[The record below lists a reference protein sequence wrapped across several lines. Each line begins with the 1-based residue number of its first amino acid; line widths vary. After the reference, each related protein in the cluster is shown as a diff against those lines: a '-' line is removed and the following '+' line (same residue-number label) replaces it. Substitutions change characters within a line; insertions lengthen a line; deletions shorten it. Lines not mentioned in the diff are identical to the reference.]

1 MGRRTARK
9 KMAGTPHGTKP
20 GLQWLTHTFI
30 GCISPIADRRGV
42 EVGCAVASR
51 LWRGHDLLL
60 PLDLLARRL
69 WLFLQKELQFVGHG
83 LEDITA
89 HNA

>member
-30 GCISPIADRRGV
+30 GSINPIADRRGV
-42 EVGCAVASR
+42 EVGCAVACR
-51 LWRGHDLLL
+51 LWRGHVVLL
-60 PLDLLARRL
+60 PMVNLARRL
-69 WLFLQKELQFVGHG
+69 WLFLQKELQLFGHG

-89 HNA
+89 HNT